1 MSSMRETL
9 TDILSKIQKELEHH
23 RNSGR
28 PESDSNYQR
37 ALINAALFYAA
48 MTSVNEKRNRTRPD
62 DYEQRPGFEK
72 YKNTVSGPC
81 HKILLILTETES
93 NNIQEDKVTSKELQ
107 KLAKDACSVYLDGKL
122 AKGGLEN
129 YKDYNGTPNYS
140 DLYRDIQK
148 LKQNK
153 YLLNRFTYK
162 LVSDCCLDLQC
173 RTKRNIEIEKTAA
186 HRKFIGK
193 IKDTDK
199 QQRTYVSFAIAT
211 STCRATISELNKAY
225 ENADNKG
232 LRERMEQIFIPVFS
246 NSPYFFLCISHKKN
260 LPKEILDKCDKNH
273 YFVFVITTAEYIH
286 KKSDRPTSEYSVK
299 YNVVSHDYVKSIQD
313 LPLDIVADLN
323 EREVTEDKKINR
335 IFYTNKKNPDC
346 CAMSYDDMIAKYNY
360 CCNYY
365 FKGSPLMDNNEDHW
379 LPLDLPKEITDM
391 LSPLYITGSGY
402 NLSEIFSK
410 GQDISESSP
419 LLSAYDKSFE
429 GIPHRPIIG
438 GNH

>member
-9 TDILSKIQKELEHH
+9 TDILSNIQKDLEHH
-23 RNSGR
+23 KSSGR
-28 PESDSNYQR
+28 PESDPDYQR
-37 ALINAALFYAA
+37 TLINAALFYAA
-48 MTSVNEKRNRTRPD
+48 MASVNEKRNRTRPD
-62 DYEQRPGFEK
+62 YYEQRPGFEK

-93 NNIQEDKVTSKELQ
+93 NDIQEDKVTSKELQ
-107 KLAKDACSVYLDGKL
+107 KLARDACSVYLDGKL

-148 LKQNK
+148 LKLNTS
-153 YLLNRFTYK
+153 LINRFTYK
-162 LVSDCCLDLQC
+162 LVSDCSIDL
-173 RTKRNIEIEKTAA
+173 RIRAKRNQDIENVAA
-186 HRKFIGK
+186 ERKYHGK
-193 IKDTDK
+193 RKDNDK
-199 QQRTYVSFAIAT
+199 QQHTNVSFAIAT
-211 STCRATISELNKAY
+211 STCGATITALNKSY
-225 ENADNKG
+225 KNADNME
-232 LRERMEQIFIPVFS
+232 LRERLEQVFIPVYS
-246 NSPYFFLCISHKKN
+246 NSPYFYLCISHRKK
-260 LPKEILDKCDKNH
+260 LPKEISERCDKDQN
-273 YFVFVITTAEYIH
+273 FVFVITTTEYIH
-286 KKSDRPTSEYSVK
+286 WKTSRYTGEYSVK
-299 YNVVSHDYVKSIQD
+299 YNVVSHDYVKSIQN
-313 LPLDIVADLN
+313 LPFDILADLN

-365 FKGSPLMDNNEDHW
+365 FKGSPLMDNNENHW

-391 LSPLYITGSGY
+391 LSPLYITGSEY

-438 GNH
+438 ENH